1 LVADEEK
8 TMKKASNYFT
18 EEDKTI
24 IEQAIA
30 RAESKTS
37 GEIVPVITSVSGRY
51 DRSED
56 IFGVLFS
63 LTLLTIAWLSTQEIT
78 SIAGQ
83 WETEVTT
90 MVTLPWAVA
99 IIFVGFIAG
108 AILASF
114 FPALRL
120 IFISKKEMQQ
130 EVERKAIEA
139 FHQFRIRG
147 TKGATG
153 VLIYVSLYEHNVR
166 VLGDEAIN
174 EKLKQ
179 QDWDDV
185 CCLVVEGMKSKQPTE
200 KIVEAIE
207 LSGQLLAEH
216 FPIAEDDQNELPNKL
231 QLID

>member
-1 LVADEEK
+1 
-8 TMKKASNYFT
+8 MKKASNYFSD
-18 EEDKTI
+18 ENKKI
-24 IEQAIA
+24 IEDAIA

-37 GEIVPVITSVSGRY
+37 GEIVPVVASVSGRY

-63 LTLLTIAWLSTQEIT
+63 LILLTTAWLYTQEIT
-78 SIAGQ
+78 PIAGQ
-83 WETEVTT
+83 WESEVKT
-90 MVTLPWAVA
+90 VITLPWALA
-99 IIFVGFIAG
+99 IIFLGFIVG

-114 FPALRL
+114 FPVLRL
-120 IFISKKEMQQ
+120 IFISKKEMRE
-130 EVERKAIEA
+130 EVGRKALEA

-147 TKGATG
+147 TQGATG

-166 VLGDEAIN
+166 VLGDEAIS

-185 CCLVVEGMKSKQPTE
+185 CNLVVEGMKSKQPAE
-200 KIVEAIE
+200 KLVEAIE
-207 LSGQLLAEH
+207 ICGQLLAEH
-216 FPIAEDDQNELPNKL
+216 FPIEEDDQNELPNKL

>member
-1 LVADEEK
+1 
-8 TMKKASNYFT
+8 MKKASNYFSD
-18 EEDKTI
+18 ENKKI
-24 IEQAIA
+24 IEDAIA

-37 GEIVPVITSVSGRY
+37 GEIVPVVASVSGRY

-63 LTLLTIAWLSTQEIT
+63 LILLTTAWLTTQEIT
-78 SIAGQ
+78 PIAGQ
-83 WETEVTT
+83 WESEVKT
-90 MVTLPWAVA
+90 VITLPWALA
-99 IIFVGFIAG
+99 IIFLGFIVG

-114 FPALRL
+114 FPVLRL
-120 IFISKKEMQQ
+120 IFISKKEMRE
-130 EVERKAIEA
+130 EVGRKALEA

-147 TKGATG
+147 TQGATG

-166 VLGDEAIN
+166 VLGDEAIS

-185 CCLVVEGMKSKQPTE
+185 CNLVVEGMKSKQPAE
-200 KIVEAIE
+200 KLVEAIE
-207 LSGQLLAEH
+207 ICGQLLAEH
-216 FPIAEDDQNELPNKL
+216 FPIEEDDQNELPNKL